1 MAMAPISLRLD
12 KDIHRLLSEGRRR
25 TPLKKQELIR
35 RTLRDYLPR
44 IIEQE
49 SRKPISRVTN
59 ISPWPSGTLAKAY
72 QRLAK
77 IEKDWDRIEEAA
89 IKARGRPSWDD

>member
-12 KDIHRLLSEGRRR
+12 KDIHLLLSEGRRR

-35 RTLRDYLPR
+35 RTLRNYLPR

-49 SRKPISRVTN
+49 SRKRIQRDTN
-59 ISPWPSGTLAKAY
+59 ISPWPPGPLAKAY
-72 QRLAK
+72 ERLAR
-77 IEKDWDRIEEAA
+77 IEKDWDRVEEAA
-89 IKARGRPSWDD
+89 TRATGRPSRD